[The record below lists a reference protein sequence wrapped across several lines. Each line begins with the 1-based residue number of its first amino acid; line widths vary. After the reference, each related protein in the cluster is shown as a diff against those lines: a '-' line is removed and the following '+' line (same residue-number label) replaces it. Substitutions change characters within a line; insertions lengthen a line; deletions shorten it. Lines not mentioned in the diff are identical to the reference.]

1 MRLDGVAID
10 WKVDWKGLGG
20 RGRLSFLLDVLSLKK
35 LPEPAEQLC
44 PCRKAW
50 VEVGFGVAS
59 N

>member
-1 MRLDGVAID
+1 MVLPLTGKWIGRG
-10 WKVDWKGLGG
+10 WLGG